1 MDTFV
6 DSSWYFLRF
15 CSPGREDVPFDV
27 EDVRRWGPVDQYVG
41 GVTHAI
47 LHLLYSRFFTKVLHD
62 LGMVDFVEP
71 FTALLNQGMVVMN
84 GSAMSKS
91 RGNLVKLSD
100 QLGEHGVDAVRLT
113 MAFAGPPEDDIDW
126 ADVSAAG
133 SARFLAR
140 AWRLAGDVT
149 SPAGT
154 RPDGGAGAPYDR
166 ALHAATHRTVHEV
179 QELIEGFKFN
189 VAVARVMEL
198 VNATRKVIDSGAG
211 GGDPA
216 VREAVEAVAV
226 LLSLFAP
233 YTAEDMWARLGH
245 EPAVALAGFPPVD
258 ESLLVTE
265 TVTCVVQ
272 VAGKVRDRL
281 EVPPSIGDDE
291 LREQALAS
299 AAVRKALDG
308 REVRTV
314 IVRAP
319 RLVNIVP
326 A

>member
-15 CSPGREDVPFDV
+15 VSPDRDDVPFDPD
-27 EDVRRWGPVDQYVG
+27 EARRWMAVDQYVG

-47 LHLLYSRFFTKVLHD
+47 LHLLYARFITKVLYD
-62 LGMVDFVEP
+62 LGLVHTTEP
-71 FTALLNQGMVVMN
+71 FTRLLNQGMVIMN

-91 RGNLVKLSD
+91 RGNLVRLSD
-100 QLGEHGVDAVRLT
+100 QLAEHGVDAIRLT

-126 ADVSAAG
+126 ADVSPAG

-149 SPAGT
+149 SPAGADAAT
-154 RPDGGAGAPYDR
+154 GDE
-166 ALHAATHRTVHEV
+166 ALRRVTHRTLHEAS
-179 QELIEGFKFN
+179 ELVEGFRFN

-198 VNATRKVIDSGAG
+198 VNATRKAIDSGPG
-211 GGDPA
+211 GADPA

-226 LLSLFAP
+226 MLSLFAP

-245 EPAVALAGFPPVD
+245 RPAIALAGWPAVD
-258 ESLLVTE
+258 ESLLVEE
-265 TVTCVVQ
+265 TVTAVVQ

-281 EVPPSIGDDE
+281 EVPPSIGEDA
-291 LREQALAS
+291 LREAALAS

-308 REVRTV
+308 RDVRTV

-319 RLVNIVP
+319 RLVNVVP
-326 A
+326 G